1 MSKTKIYIVDDH
13 QIVIDGISSYLLGNE
28 DFELIGNASSATELF
43 ELLQKKLPDI
53 LILDIKLPGLQ
64 GHHIAKIVSDKYP
77 KVKIIFLSSNTDKKS
92 LDEAI
97 KAGGLGY
104 LSKDVTEE
112 EFLLALK
119 KINTGENYYS
129 KGIQQAVFES
139 FTGNIKSQSV
149 NNDTPLS
156 EREIDVIKLFVDGFS
171 YKEIAD
177 RLSISKRTVE
187 THKKNILEKLE
198 LNTTVDLVKYSIRNG
213 IISL

>member
-1 MSKTKIYIVDDH
+1 MEKSDIYIVDDH

-28 DFELIGNASSATELF
+28 EFMLSGSAFSATGLF

-53 LILDIKLPGLQ
+53 LVLDMKLPGLQ
-64 GHHIAKIVSDKYP
+64 GHHIAKIITEKYP
-77 KVKIIFLSSNTDKKS
+77 QIKIIFLSSNTDKKS
-92 LDEAI
+92 LNEAI
-97 KAGGLGY
+97 EAGGLGY

-119 KINTGENYYS
+119 EIKAGKNYYS
-129 KGIQQAVFES
+129 TGIQHTVYES
-139 FTGNIKSQSV
+139 FTDNIKAQSMHS
-149 NNDTPLS
+149 DIPLS
-156 EREIDVIKLFVDGFS
+156 EREIDVVKLFVEGFS

-198 LNTTVDLVKYSIRNG
+198 LKTTVDLVKYAIRNG